1 MVRGGFE
8 RMKTAQCKRWLLA
21 FCAFL
26 LLVAGVPFGLTGTA
40 LAEGNIQLGVTV
52 GIEGKYRDTG
62 MVPVVVTVRNGGAD
76 IEGELFVAT
85 GEQGDRR
92 FAVANYQP
100 VSIAGGVTK
109 QVTILVPGSELHGN
123 SFVAL
128 MQNDKIITQ
137 TPVTGV
143 SYSEDTLMIGV
154 LAENPDTANF
164 LGVLPKGS
172 IHNPVQLLTMK
183 ADNMPV
189 TGTQLQMIN
198 MLVINNFAL
207 DSLNEQQIKAI
218 RDWTNSGGM
227 LILAGGAQYKKAGG
241 ILADLSPVEVT
252 GVTSV
257 QTLSSLKVD
266 KTNPISLTSPFT
278 VSNGTVKAGK
288 VLYSEGNIPLM
299 AVHNVGA
306 GKVMYVAYDLAAEPV
321 ASWAGNSRFW
331 ADTLVKAF
339 GSSMNASNRS
349 MIDNVWPLRDAADR
363 VPSLKIPEVGWF
375 AVFFGIY
382 ALVVGPVL
390 FYILRR
396 RRKQSYMWVIVPALS
411 VLAGIGIF
419 SIGAVQRG
427 VGVKLHQV
435 GYIELQNNGQAN
447 ALSVTALFVPSND
460 DYRLTIKGEG
470 ITQPVTERDYID
482 QIPKTWISIQP
493 DQTHIDFRDVE
504 FWSMRKVATEQ
515 TLSDVG
521 KIESNLSYENGALKG
536 TVTNH
541 TKYSLRD
548 VTISTGI
555 TVQEFP
561 QLAAGSSIEVNLPF
575 ASQHQARRNLHR
587 MNTGNALPQY
597 MQSNGYDRQTRE
609 QLIVE
614 MLDMMD
620 RRGGQSEVVKLV
632 GWTDEQVVEAV
643 VPNENTENS
652 SIAMVTSTL
661 QVNPSKDGHIYY
673 PTGSFDVTM
682 SGSSVPVDDFGDGFR
697 LPAGDITFDINLNQ
711 EGQDLAISNLYLYT
725 WSEDN
730 TTFEKEV
737 YNWKTKAF
745 EPFEK
750 VFMNNVMTS
759 DKTTTYVSG
768 DGIVRI
774 KFAHQFEDD
783 RHIGV
788 PSVSVEGKVSK
799 K

>member
-8 RMKTAQCKRWLLA
+8 QMKTAQCKRWLLA

-26 LLVAGVPFGLTGTA
+26 LLVAGVPLGLTGTA
-40 LAEGNIQLGVTV
+40 LAEGSIQLGVTV
-52 GIEGKYRDTG
+52 GIEGKYREMG

-76 IEGELFVAT
+76 IEGDLYVAT
-85 GEQGDRR
+85 GERGDSR
-92 FAVANYQP
+92 FEVANYQP
-100 VSIAGGVTK
+100 VSIASGVTK
-109 QVTILVPGSELHGN
+109 QVTILVPGSELDSR

-128 MQNDKIITQ
+128 MQNNKIIAQ

-189 TGTQLQMIN
+189 TGTQLQMLN

-227 LILAGGAQYKKAGG
+227 MILAGGAQYKKAGG
-241 ILADLSPVEVT
+241 VLSDLSPVEVT
-252 GVTSV
+252 GVSSV
-257 QTLSSLKVD
+257 QTLSSLKAD
-266 KTNPISLTSPFT
+266 KTNLIALTSPFT

-299 AVHNVGA
+299 VVHNVGA
-306 GKVMYVAYDLAAEPV
+306 GKVLYVAYDLAAEPV

-339 GSSMNASNRS
+339 GSFINTSNRS
-349 MIDNVWPLRDAADR
+349 MIDNVWPLHDAADR

-396 RRKQSYMWVIVPALS
+396 GRKQSYMWVIVPALS

-419 SIGAVQRG
+419 SIGAIQRG

-435 GYIELQNNGQAN
+435 GYVELQNNGQAN
-447 ALSVTALFVPSND
+447 AVSVTALFVPSND

-470 ITQPVTERDYID
+470 ITQPVTEGDYID
-482 QIPKTWISIQP
+482 QIPRTWISIQP

-515 TLSDVG
+515 SLSDVG

-548 VTISTGI
+548 VTISTGMQ
-555 TVQEFP
+555 VQEFP

-575 ASQHQARRNLHR
+575 APQQQARRNQHR
-587 MNTGNALPQY
+587 MNMGHALPQY
-597 MQSNGYDRQTRE
+597 MQSNGYERETRE

-614 MLDMMD
+614 MLDMLD
-620 RRGGQSEVVKLV
+620 RRSGPSEVVKLV
-632 GWTDEQVVEAV
+632 GWTNEQVVEAV

-661 QVNPSKDGHIYY
+661 QVNPSKDGQIYY

-711 EGQDLAISNLYLYT
+711 EGQELAISNLYLYT

-730 TTFEKEV
+730 TTFGKEV

-750 VFMNNVMTS
+750 AFMNNVMTS

>member
-1 MVRGGFE
+1 
-8 RMKTAQCKRWLLA
+8 MKTAQCKRWLLA

-26 LLVAGVPFGLTGTA
+26 LLVAGVPLGLTGTA
-40 LAEGNIQLGVTV
+40 LAEGSIQLGVTV
-52 GIEGKYRDTG
+52 GIEGKYREMG

-76 IEGELFVAT
+76 IEGDLYVAT
-85 GEQGDRR
+85 GERGDSR
-92 FAVANYQP
+92 FEVANYQP
-100 VSIAGGVTK
+100 VSIASGVTK
-109 QVTILVPGSELHGN
+109 QVTILVPGSELDSR

-128 MQNDKIITQ
+128 MQNNKIIAQ

-189 TGTQLQMIN
+189 TGTQLQMLN

-227 LILAGGAQYKKAGG
+227 MILAGGAQYKKAGG
-241 ILADLSPVEVT
+241 VLSDLSPVEVT
-252 GVTSV
+252 GVSSV
-257 QTLSSLKVD
+257 QTLSSLKAD
-266 KTNPISLTSPFT
+266 KTNLIALTSPFT

-299 AVHNVGA
+299 VVHNVGA
-306 GKVMYVAYDLAAEPV
+306 GKVLYVAYDLAAEPV

-331 ADTLVKAF
+331 VDTLVKAF
-339 GSSMNASNRS
+339 GSFINTSNRS
-349 MIDNVWPLRDAADR
+349 MIDNVWPLHDAADR

-396 RRKQSYMWVIVPALS
+396 GRKQSYMWVIVPALS

-419 SIGAVQRG
+419 SIGAIQRG

-435 GYIELQNNGQAN
+435 GYVELQNNGQAN
-447 ALSVTALFVPSND
+447 AVSVTALFVPSND

-470 ITQPVTERDYID
+470 ITQPVTEGDYID
-482 QIPKTWISIQP
+482 QIPRTWISIQP

-515 TLSDVG
+515 SLSDVG

-548 VTISTGI
+548 VTISTGMQ
-555 TVQEFP
+555 VQEFP

-575 ASQHQARRNLHR
+575 APQQQARRNQHR
-587 MNTGNALPQY
+587 MNMGHALPQY
-597 MQSNGYDRQTRE
+597 MQSNGYERETRE

-620 RRGGQSEVVKLV
+620 RRSGPSEVVKLV
-632 GWTDEQVVEAV
+632 GWTDAQVAEAV

-711 EGQDLAISNLYLYT
+711 EGQELAISNLYLYT

-730 TTFEKEV
+730 TTFGKEV

-750 VFMNNVMTS
+750 AFMNNVMTS

>member
-8 RMKTAQCKRWLLA
+8 QMKTAQCKRWLLA

-26 LLVAGVPFGLTGTA
+26 LLVAGVPLGLTGTA
-40 LAEGNIQLGVTV
+40 LAEGSIQLGVTV
-52 GIEGKYRDTG
+52 GIEGKYREMG

-76 IEGELFVAT
+76 IEGDLYVAT
-85 GEQGDRR
+85 GERGDSR
-92 FAVANYQP
+92 FEVANYQP
-100 VSIAGGVTK
+100 VSIASGVTK
-109 QVTILVPGSELHGN
+109 QVTILVPGSELDSR

-128 MQNDKIITQ
+128 MQNNKIIAQ

-189 TGTQLQMIN
+189 TGTQLQMLN

-227 LILAGGAQYKKAGG
+227 MILAGGAQYKKAGG
-241 ILADLSPVEVT
+241 VLSDLSPVEVT
-252 GVTSV
+252 GVSSV
-257 QTLSSLKVD
+257 QTLSSLKAD
-266 KTNPISLTSPFT
+266 KTNLIALTSPFT

-299 AVHNVGA
+299 VVHNVGA
-306 GKVMYVAYDLAAEPV
+306 GKVLYVAYDLAAEPV

-339 GSSMNASNRS
+339 GSFINTSNRS
-349 MIDNVWPLRDAADR
+349 MIDNVWPLHDAADR

-396 RRKQSYMWVIVPALS
+396 GRKQSYMWVIVPALS

-419 SIGAVQRG
+419 SIGAIQRG

-435 GYIELQNNGQAN
+435 GYVELQNNGQAN
-447 ALSVTALFVPSND
+447 AVSVTALFVPSND

-470 ITQPVTERDYID
+470 ITQPVTEGDYID
-482 QIPKTWISIQP
+482 QIPRTWISIQP

-515 TLSDVG
+515 SLSDVG

-548 VTISTGI
+548 VTISTGMQ
-555 TVQEFP
+555 VQEFP

-575 ASQHQARRNLHR
+575 APQQQARRNQHR
-587 MNTGNALPQY
+587 MNMGHALPQY
-597 MQSNGYDRQTRE
+597 MQSNGYERETRE

-620 RRGGQSEVVKLV
+620 RRSGPSEVVKLV
-632 GWTDEQVVEAV
+632 GWTDAQVAEAV

-711 EGQDLAISNLYLYT
+711 EGQELAISNLYLYT

-730 TTFEKEV
+730 TTFGKEV

-750 VFMNNVMTS
+750 AFMNNVMTS

>member
-26 LLVAGVPFGLTGTA
+26 LLVAGVPLGLTGTA
-40 LAEGNIQLGVTV
+40 LAEGSIQLGVTV
-52 GIEGKYRDTG
+52 GIEGKYREMG

-76 IEGELFVAT
+76 IEGDLYVAT
-85 GEQGDRR
+85 GERGDSR
-92 FAVANYQP
+92 FEVANYQP
-100 VSIAGGVTK
+100 VSIASGVTK
-109 QVTILVPGSELHGN
+109 QVTILVPGSELDSR

-128 MQNDKIITQ
+128 MQNNKIIAQ

-189 TGTQLQMIN
+189 TGTQLQMLN

-227 LILAGGAQYKKAGG
+227 MILAGGAQYKKAGG
-241 ILADLSPVEVT
+241 VLSDLSPVEVT
-252 GVTSV
+252 GVSSV
-257 QTLSSLKVD
+257 QTLSSLKAD
-266 KTNPISLTSPFT
+266 KTNLIALTSPFT

-299 AVHNVGA
+299 VVHNVGA
-306 GKVMYVAYDLAAEPV
+306 GKVLYVAYDLAAEPV

-331 ADTLVKAF
+331 VDTLVKAF
-339 GSSMNASNRS
+339 GSFINTSNRS
-349 MIDNVWPLRDAADR
+349 MIDNVWPLHDAADR

-396 RRKQSYMWVIVPALS
+396 GRKQSYMWVIVPALS

-419 SIGAVQRG
+419 SIGAIQRG

-435 GYIELQNNGQAN
+435 GYVELQNNGQAN
-447 ALSVTALFVPSND
+447 AVSVTALFVPSND

-470 ITQPVTERDYID
+470 ITQPVTEGDYID
-482 QIPKTWISIQP
+482 QIPRTWISIQP

-515 TLSDVG
+515 SLSDVG

-548 VTISTGI
+548 VTISTGMQ
-555 TVQEFP
+555 VQEFP

-575 ASQHQARRNLHR
+575 APQQQARRNQHR
-587 MNTGNALPQY
+587 MNMGHALPQY
-597 MQSNGYDRQTRE
+597 MQSNGYERETRE

-620 RRGGQSEVVKLV
+620 RRSGPSEVVKLV
-632 GWTDEQVVEAV
+632 GWTDAQVAEAV

-711 EGQDLAISNLYLYT
+711 EGQELAISNLYLYT

-730 TTFEKEV
+730 TTFGKEV

-750 VFMNNVMTS
+750 AFMNNVMTS

>member
-1 MVRGGFE
+1 
-8 RMKTAQCKRWLLA
+8 MKTAQCKRWLLA

-26 LLVAGVPFGLTGTA
+26 LLVAGVPLGLTGTA
-40 LAEGNIQLGVTV
+40 LAEGSIQLGVTV
-52 GIEGKYRDTG
+52 GIEGKYREMG

-76 IEGELFVAT
+76 IEGDLYVAT
-85 GEQGDRR
+85 GERGDSR
-92 FAVANYQP
+92 FEVANYQP
-100 VSIAGGVTK
+100 VSIASGVTK
-109 QVTILVPGSELHGN
+109 QVTILVPGSELDSR

-128 MQNDKIITQ
+128 MQNNKIIAQ

-189 TGTQLQMIN
+189 TGTQLQMLN

-227 LILAGGAQYKKAGG
+227 MILAGGAQYKKAGG
-241 ILADLSPVEVT
+241 VLSDLSPVEVT
-252 GVTSV
+252 GVSSV
-257 QTLSSLKVD
+257 QTLSSLKAD
-266 KTNPISLTSPFT
+266 KTNLIALTSPFT

-299 AVHNVGA
+299 VVHNVGA
-306 GKVMYVAYDLAAEPV
+306 GKVLYVAYDLAAEPV

-339 GSSMNASNRS
+339 GSFINTSNRS
-349 MIDNVWPLRDAADR
+349 MIDNVWPLHDAADR

-396 RRKQSYMWVIVPALS
+396 GRKQSYMWVIVPALS

-419 SIGAVQRG
+419 SIGAIQRG

-435 GYIELQNNGQAN
+435 GYVELQNNGQAN
-447 ALSVTALFVPSND
+447 AVSVTALFVPSND

-470 ITQPVTERDYID
+470 ITQPVTEGDYID
-482 QIPKTWISIQP
+482 QIPRTWISIQP

-515 TLSDVG
+515 SLSDVG

-548 VTISTGI
+548 VTISTGMQ
-555 TVQEFP
+555 VQEFP

-575 ASQHQARRNLHR
+575 APQQQARRNQHR
-587 MNTGNALPQY
+587 MNMGHALPQY
-597 MQSNGYDRQTRE
+597 MQSNGYERETRE

-620 RRGGQSEVVKLV
+620 RRSGPSEVVKLV
-632 GWTDEQVVEAV
+632 GWTDAQVAEAV

-711 EGQDLAISNLYLYT
+711 EGQELAISNLYLYT

-730 TTFEKEV
+730 TTFGKEV

-750 VFMNNVMTS
+750 AFMNNVMTS

>member
-1 MVRGGFE
+1 
-8 RMKTAQCKRWLLA
+8 MKTAQCKRWLLA

-26 LLVAGVPFGLTGTA
+26 LLVAGVPLGLTGTA
-40 LAEGNIQLGVTV
+40 LAEGSIQLGVTV
-52 GIEGKYRDTG
+52 GIEGKYREMG

-76 IEGELFVAT
+76 IEGDLYVAT
-85 GEQGDRR
+85 GERGDSR
-92 FAVANYQP
+92 FEVANYQP
-100 VSIAGGVTK
+100 VSIASGVTK
-109 QVTILVPGSELHGN
+109 QVTILVPGSELDSR

-128 MQNDKIITQ
+128 MQNNKIIAQ

-189 TGTQLQMIN
+189 TGTQLQMLN

-227 LILAGGAQYKKAGG
+227 MILAGGAQYKKAGG
-241 ILADLSPVEVT
+241 VLSDLSPVEVT
-252 GVTSV
+252 GVSSV
-257 QTLSSLKVD
+257 QTLSSLKAD
-266 KTNPISLTSPFT
+266 KTNLIALTSPFT

-299 AVHNVGA
+299 VVHNVGA
-306 GKVMYVAYDLAAEPV
+306 GKVLYVAYDLAAEPV

-339 GSSMNASNRS
+339 GSFINTSNRS
-349 MIDNVWPLRDAADR
+349 MIDNVWPLHDAADR

-396 RRKQSYMWVIVPALS
+396 GRKQSYMWVIVPALS

-419 SIGAVQRG
+419 SIGAIQRG

-435 GYIELQNNGQAN
+435 GYVELQNNGQAN
-447 ALSVTALFVPSND
+447 AVSVTALFVPSND

-470 ITQPVTERDYID
+470 ITQPVTEGDYID
-482 QIPKTWISIQP
+482 QIPRTWISIQP

-515 TLSDVG
+515 SLSDVG

-548 VTISTGI
+548 VTISTGMQ
-555 TVQEFP
+555 VQEFP

-575 ASQHQARRNLHR
+575 APQQQARRNQHR
-587 MNTGNALPQY
+587 MNMGHALPQY
-597 MQSNGYDRQTRE
+597 MQSNGNERETRE

-620 RRGGQSEVVKLV
+620 RRSGPSEVVKLV
-632 GWTDEQVVEAV
+632 GWTDAQVAEAV

-711 EGQDLAISNLYLYT
+711 EGQELAISNLYLYT

-730 TTFEKEV
+730 TTFGKEV

-750 VFMNNVMTS
+750 AFMNNVMTS

>member
-8 RMKTAQCKRWLLA
+8 QMKTAQCKRWLLA

-26 LLVAGVPFGLTGTA
+26 LLVAGVPLGLTGTA
-40 LAEGNIQLGVTV
+40 LAEGSIQLGVTV
-52 GIEGKYRDTG
+52 GIEGKYREMG

-76 IEGELFVAT
+76 IEGDLYVAT
-85 GEQGDRR
+85 GERGDSR
-92 FAVANYQP
+92 FEVANYQP
-100 VSIAGGVTK
+100 VSIASGVTK
-109 QVTILVPGSELHGN
+109 QVTILVPGSELDSR

-128 MQNDKIITQ
+128 MQNNKIIAQ

-189 TGTQLQMIN
+189 TGTQLQMLN

-227 LILAGGAQYKKAGG
+227 MILAGGAQYKKAGG
-241 ILADLSPVEVT
+241 VLSDLSPVEVT
-252 GVTSV
+252 GVSSV
-257 QTLSSLKVD
+257 QTLSSLKAD
-266 KTNPISLTSPFT
+266 KTNLIALTSPFT

-299 AVHNVGA
+299 VVHNVGA
-306 GKVMYVAYDLAAEPV
+306 GKVLYVAYDLAAEPV

-339 GSSMNASNRS
+339 GSFINTSNRS
-349 MIDNVWPLRDAADR
+349 MIDNVWPLHDAADR

-396 RRKQSYMWVIVPALS
+396 GRKQSYMWVIVPALS

-419 SIGAVQRG
+419 SIGAIQRG

-435 GYIELQNNGQAN
+435 GYVELQNNGQAN
-447 ALSVTALFVPSND
+447 AVSVTALFVPSND

-470 ITQPVTERDYID
+470 ITQPVTEGDYID
-482 QIPKTWISIQP
+482 QIPRTWISIQP

-515 TLSDVG
+515 SLSDVG

-548 VTISTGI
+548 VTISTGMQ
-555 TVQEFP
+555 VQEFP

-575 ASQHQARRNLHR
+575 APQQQARRNQHR
-587 MNTGNALPQY
+587 MNMGHALPQY
-597 MQSNGYDRQTRE
+597 MQSNGNERETRE

-620 RRGGQSEVVKLV
+620 RRSGPSEVVKLV
-632 GWTDEQVVEAV
+632 GWTDAQVAEAV

-711 EGQDLAISNLYLYT
+711 EGQELAISNLYLYT

-730 TTFEKEV
+730 TTFGKEV

-750 VFMNNVMTS
+750 AFMNNVMTS